1 MFSFDVHLL
10 SALLGIIWVDLVLAG
25 DNAVVV
31 GMAAAGLPR
40 EQRMRAILIGILGA
54 TVLRIAFATV
64 AKSLLLY
71 IGLVIA
77 GGILLLWVCWKLWRE
92 LRQQR
97 QEESAVD
104 ELEAEVGCVLPTAD
118 FDGSLLTGR
127 PVNNP
132 ATKKTLSQAAVQIVV
147 ADVSMSL
154 DNVIAVAGMA
164 HGHPWWV
171 LGAGLVL
178 SIGFMGAAATFI
190 AGLLKRYHWI
200 AYVGLIIIL
209 YVAGKMIYDGT
220 IRIIECLELGRTLV
234 DCFVGNST
242 DLLQTGGQ

>member
-1 MFSFDVHLL
+1 MPFFDVHLL
-10 SALLGIIWVDLVLAG
+10 SAFLGIIWIDLVLAG

-40 EQRMRAILIGILGA
+40 AQRTRAIVIGISAA

-64 AKSLLLY
+64 ATKLLAI

-104 ELEAEVGCVLPTAD
+104 ELEAGVGAVLPTAD
-118 FDGSLLTGR
+118 FDGSLTRSR
-127 PVNNP
+127 PPSTP
-132 ATKKTLSQAAVQIVV
+132 AEKTLIQAAIQIIV

-178 SIGFMGAAATFI
+178 SIAFMGVAATFI
-190 AGLLKRYHWI
+190 AGLLKRYNWI
-200 AYVGLIIIL
+200 AYVGLLIIL
-209 YVAGKMIYDGT
+209 YVAGKMIYDGAA
-220 IRIIECLELGRTLV
+220 RIWECHQTGRPVLE
-234 DCFVGNST
+234 CFVGDSS
-242 DLLQTGGQ
+242 DLLSGLDQ

>member
-1 MFSFDVHLL
+1 MSLELL
-10 SALLGIIWVDLVLAG
+10 SALLGIIWIDLVLAG

-40 EQRMRAILIGILGA
+40 EQRTRAIVIGILAA
-54 TVLRIAFATV
+54 TVLRIAFATI
-64 AKSLLLY
+64 ATKLLSI

-92 LRQQR
+92 LRQKQ
-97 QEESAVD
+97 QEGAAVD
-104 ELEAEVGCVLPTAD
+104 ELEVGVGGMLPTAD
-118 FDGSLLTGR
+118 LDGSLSRAPDTAASAQKSL
-127 PVNNP
+127 
-132 ATKKTLSQAAVQIVV
+132 AQAAVQIIV

-171 LGAGLVL
+171 LGVGLVL
-178 SIGFMGAAATFI
+178 SIAFMGVAATFI

-200 AYVGLIIIL
+200 AYVGLLIIL
-209 YVAGKMIYDGT
+209 YVAGKMIYDGSV
-220 IRIIECLELGRTLV
+220 RIIECHEAGRPVVECLV
-234 DCFVGNST
+234 GDTT
-242 DLLQTGGQ
+242 DLLPAAIQ